1 MSICRIWWDDSP
13 TVGSSPGKNK
23 MLDEGTNWSPEPGC
37 TKKGKSWINFNE
49 TKKKKKIIKIK
60 KIRIRKNRN
69 VC

>member
-1 MSICRIWWDDSP
+1 
-13 TVGSSPGKNK
+13 

-37 TKKGKSWINFNE
+37 TMKGKSWINFNE